1 MATLIFGILD
11 AETGDF
17 CFVNAGH
24 PPPLLLTSPTEAR
37 FLDNGNGPPVGSLP
51 TARYTESTARLSPG
65 ATLLLYTDGLVED
78 RTTPLDEGLQ
88 RLCDAA
94 IGGPTDLEAFC
105 SHIMRRVVGT
115 MPCDDDVAMLAVQ
128 LLPLGDRLHV
138 RVPAQPGALAPL
150 RATLRRWL
158 LRAGATELEA
168 YELLTACGEAATN
181 AIRHA
186 SGPLR
191 SEFELEAAI
200 VDDGVEICVRDH
212 GSWRERRGDVGG
224 RGLPIIEAYVDE
236 LTITPSPS
244 GTEVRMRRRLSTD
257 GELVR

>member
-1 MATLIFGILD
+1 
-11 AETGDF
+11 
-17 CFVNAGH
+17 
-24 PPPLLLTSPTEAR
+24 
-37 FLDNGNGPPVGSLP
+37 
-51 TARYTESTARLSPG
+51 
-65 ATLLLYTDGLVED
+65 
-78 RTTPLDEGLQ
+78 
-88 RLCDAA
+88 
-94 IGGPTDLEAFC
+94 
-105 SHIMRRVVGT
+105 
-115 MPCDDDVAMLAVQ
+115 MLAVQ
-128 LLPLGDRLHV
+128 LLPLGDRLNL
-138 RVPAQPGALAPL
+138 RVPALPGALAPL

-186 SGPLR
+186 SGPVR

-200 VDDGVEICVRDH
+200 VEGGVEIRVRDQ

-244 GTEVRMRRRLSTD
+244 GTEVLMRRRLSA